1 MYNNKYI
8 GDFSEEMYLKYLSSP
23 KELKQIADAYINQYQ
38 NPTYD
43 STIAFKESLDHYVL
57 KQIKNNRLNSDLL
70 KNYYDHVFY
79 IYNERKS
86 KGNIH
91 LEYNTNIV
99 LRDETGKKILMM
111 YYEKYHSDINRNK
124 LVESIS
130 KNDLILE
137 NISNKIRRNEI
148 LSQIEIDLLSDY
160 LYTSRNLDN
169 EIYSKFIEYLLNNNL
184 DINNSPYIMA
194 AYIAYLP
201 QIFGDNCE
209 ESRIILSNGYAS
221 NNSFSLSP
229 SYLDKKREE
238 KVVKYRGIYSHSD
251 KFVSVDW
258 NKIKD
263 ISLNSDRSLN
273 ISRTYSVKDL
283 YWVSM
288 VCFHELTHQF
298 QTKLMNSLTLNSSG
312 LSQIIKYAKR
322 DKTDNG
328 LNHDSI
334 ESEIEADENA
344 WKKMADLIVKYRL
357 RNTLLTDRN
366 SVMTQIEKCN
376 KNKEAVF
383 ARRAI
388 LTKSNTD
395 ERFFASDMKIIE
407 NNFKNL
413 DTGSEYKKYFKQL
426 LSKYPM
432 MNKIFNEDGKVK
444 TTLLLNEN
452 ITSKDLSGNDKNIM
466 CCELSDY
473 ILTEGYASLKQH
485 VLQDELS
492 ENQVQN
498 LLINIYNIYHLNK
511 MFVRSLS
518 KVDLSQYKETRT
530 NVDYN
535 NIRNKYLEKF
545 RNVARLVYRE
555 RALIHI
561 IKSRYPTYD
570 VEKYADPKFAMWNF
584 MDMFNYFYN
593 SSNGIIN
600 MAEIS
605 DIISDYEKS
614 QDNVLVELAKQ
625 TKLIINNK
633 KADLLVQAM
642 ANGQID
648 TDGQPII
655 QNQGVTFD
663 NKTMGFAKIWVLG
676 ILTTMASIG
685 IIVIGVFLNKT
696 LR

>member
-1 MYNNKYI
+1 MYNDKYI

-23 KELKQIADAYINQYQ
+23 EELKQIADAYINQYQ

-70 KNYYDHVFY
+70 KNYYDHIFY

-148 LSQIEIDLLSDY
+148 LTQIEIDLLSDY
-160 LYTSRNLDN
+160 LYTSRNLNN

-184 DINNSPYIMA
+184 NINNSPQLMA

-209 ESRIILSNGYAS
+209 ESRIILSNGYTS
-221 NNSFSLSP
+221 DNPFSLSP
-229 SYLDKKREE
+229 SYLDKKRKEGI
-238 KVVKYRGIYSHSD
+238 VKYRGLYSHSN
-251 KFVSVDW
+251 KFISIDW
-258 NKIKD
+258 NKLKD
-263 ISLNSDRSLN
+263 ISLNSDESLN
-273 ISRTYSVKDL
+273 ISRTTSVKDL
-283 YWVSM
+283 YWISM
-288 VCFHELTHQF
+288 VCFHELTHQI
-298 QTKLMNSLTLNSSG
+298 QTKLMNSPILNSSG
-312 LSQIIKYAKR
+312 LSQIIKYAKH
-322 DKTDNG
+322 DKTDNT

-344 WKKMADLIVKYRL
+344 WKKMADFISKYRL
-357 RNTLLTDRN
+357 RNTLLTDRD
-366 SVMTQIEKCN
+366 SVMGQIKKCYI
-376 KNKEAVF
+376 NKEAVF

-388 LTKSNTD
+388 QTKYNSD
-395 ERFFASDMKIIE
+395 ERFFASDMKIID
-407 NNFKNL
+407 NHFKNL
-413 DTGSEYKKYFKQL
+413 NTGQEYKQYFKQL
-426 LSKYPM
+426 LLKYPM

-452 ITSKDLSGNDKNIM
+452 ITSRDLSGNDKNIM
-466 CCELSDY
+466 SCELSDY
-473 ILTEGYASLKQH
+473 ILTEGYESLKKH

-492 ENQVQN
+492 ETQVQN
-498 LLINIYNIYHLNK
+498 LMINIYNTYHLNK
-511 MFVRSLS
+511 MFIRSLS
-518 KVDLSQYKETRT
+518 KVDLSQYKDTKT
-530 NVDYN
+530 NFDLN

-545 RNVARLVYRE
+545 RDVARLVYRE
-555 RALIHI
+555 RKLIHI
-561 IKSRYPTYD
+561 IKSRYPDYD

-584 MDMFNYFYN
+584 MDMFNYLYN

-600 MAEIS
+600 IAEIS
-605 DIISDYEKS
+605 DIISNYEKS
-614 QDNVLVELAKQ
+614 QDNVLVELANQAKS
-625 TKLIINNK
+625 IINNK

-655 QNQGVTFD
+655 QNQGVVFD
-663 NKTMGFAKIWVLG
+663 NKIMGFAKIWVLG

-685 IIVIGVFLNKT
+685 IIVMGVFLNKT
-696 LR
+696 IK